1 LFDAAF
7 RVYHSGMRIAV
18 IGSGAVGLLYGGR
31 LARAGHDV
39 RFLMRRDL
47 EAVRRGG
54 LTVKSCDGDFRL
66 EKVQAFG
73 DPREIGVVDLVIC
86 SLKTT
91 SLDEAEGLIRPCVG
105 AETEVLCLMNGFN
118 IEPRFGRW
126 FGAERVLGGLAFVC
140 SNRGEPGVLHHMA
153 YGRVLF
159 GHLLDD
165 RAKAERVAALFAEAG
180 FETRVAPSLLQAR
193 YEKLFWNVPFNT
205 ICVSAGAVTT
215 REIMADEGL
224 SELAEVLM
232 REVGVAARADGCSID
247 TEAMV
252 RKMMADTSTMGSY
265 RPSML
270 IDYEEKRPLEVES
283 ILGEPVRR
291 ARGLNV
297 PVPAMETQYRVVRF
311 LDRLN
316 RGEVRREV

>member
-1 LFDAAF
+1 
-7 RVYHSGMRIAV
+7 MKIAV
-18 IGSGAVGLLYGGR
+18 IGSGAVGLLYGTR

-47 EAVRRGG
+47 EAVRARG
-54 LTVKSCDGDFRL
+54 LTVESCDGNFRL

-73 DPREIGVVDLVIC
+73 DPREIGPVDLVIC

-91 SLDEAEGLIRPCVG
+91 SLDDAERLIRPCVG
-105 AETEVLCLMNGFN
+105 EKTEILCLMNGFN
-118 IEPRFGRW
+118 IEPRFGKW
-126 FGAERVLGGLAFVC
+126 FGPERVLGGLAFVC
-140 SNRGEPGVLHHMA
+140 SNRGEPGVLHHLD
-153 YGRVLF
+153 YGRVVF
-159 GHLLDD
+159 GHLQDD
-165 RAKAERVAALFAEAG
+165 RVKAERVAALFAEAG

-215 REIMADEGL
+215 REILADEGL
-224 SELAEVLM
+224 SAMAQVLM
-232 REVGVAARADGCSID
+232 REVGAAANADGCAID

-252 RKMMADTSTMGSY
+252 RKMMSDTGTMGSY

-270 IDYEEKRPLEVES
+270 IDFEVKRPLEVEA

-291 ARGLNV
+291 AREMKVAV
-297 PVPAMETQYRVVRF
+297 PTMETQYRLVSF

-316 RGEVRREV
+316 RGVVQLEKL